1 MPVVFCQENVT
12 IKKGSRLAGV
22 GAGKVQEGGVGVPV
36 AFEAGD
42 KTFIELSVGNG
53 EAADDEAAASKMK
66 RGTFY
71 TVVKDVS
78 RTMTD
83 SVKVTGFE
91 VEIRDPSNGSGH
103 GYNLK
108 AMDKTF
114 KFIVKD
120 KAVTSWSSGNI
131 AKNVASKEATV
142 GLNAGVMWLWR
153 YNLDPIHAKMTAKKP
168 FLGASADLSLEKD
181 KPLKLTKA
189 LAA

>member
-1 MPVVFCQENVT
+1 M
-12 IKKGSRLAGV
+12 
-22 GAGKVQEGGVGVPV
+22 
-36 AFEAGD
+36 
-42 KTFIELSVGNG
+42 SVGN
-53 EAADDEAAASKMK
+53 AAEGDDDAAAANKMK

-71 TVVKDVS
+71 TVVKDMS

-83 SVKVTGFE
+83 SIKVTGFE

-114 KFIVKD
+114 KFVVKD
-120 KAVTSWSSGNI
+120 KAVSSWSSGNI
-131 AKNVASKEATV
+131 AKNVAMKEATV
-142 GLNAGVMWLWR
+142 GLNAGVQWLWR
-153 YNLDPIHAKMTAKKP
+153 YNLDTIHSKMTAKKP
-168 FLGASADLSLEKD
+168 FLGTSSDLTLEKD